1 MLSKEDLNEIEIS
14 FMNADSK
21 AVIKGLLIFY
31 GLVIIFYSVFS

>member
-21 AVIKGLLIFY
+21 AVIKGLLIFS